1 MVILEYLL
9 NYNILLEQYRIEK
22 NVLLNKLIIEAYQLR
37 IVFFP
42 VKMLSGKNSVHSVD
56 SLNIVLLVMNQP
68 LSQLLSNQRNWPE

>member
-42 VKMLSGKNSVHSVD
+42 VKMLSGKTQSI
-56 SLNIVLLVMNQP
+56 LLIVWILFY
-68 LSQLLSNQRNWPE
+68 W

>member
-42 VKMLSGKNSVHSVD
+42 VKMLSGKTQCI
-56 SLNIVLLVMNQP
+56 LLIV
-68 LSQLLSNQRNWPE
+68 